1 MFIGEYDERF
11 SEAFKEILQ
20 DVKHVRVLRLFQTTL
35 EFLPSKLIHLRYL
48 RIQASSSLPE
58 YYHLR
63 FLDLQDWTGM
73 TTVPKHMQIS
83 HLIYLRQFLASKELQ
98 SSVAKIGKLKL
109 LQELSKFQVNREE
122 RAGFE
127 LQQLGELRDLGGALT
142 ISNLHKVK
150 TRTEAE
156 KAKLTL
162 KRNLVRLKLV
172 WDETGREQTE
182 EEANSI
188 EGLQPPANLREL
200 CIKNHKGNSCPSWFD
215 STISLK
221 RIEVLHLHGVSWNTL
236 PPFGQIPYL
245 QKLKLEN
252 IAIEKFEV
260 RYESLENLKSIEFNG
275 MLSMVEWVS
284 GNTWHLFSQLEQV
297 KVSNCPVLKEL
308 PFSHDLKLLQTPDAQ
323 EAHFP
328 T

>member
-98 SSVAKIGKLKL
+98 SSVAKIGMLKL

-142 ISNLHKVK
+142 ISN
-150 TRTEAE
+150 
-156 KAKLTL
+156 
-162 KRNLVRLKLV
+162 
-172 WDETGREQTE
+172 
-182 EEANSI
+182 
-188 EGLQPPANLREL
+188 
-200 CIKNHKGNSCPSWFD
+200 
-215 STISLK
+215 
-221 RIEVLHLHGVSWNTL
+221 
-236 PPFGQIPYL
+236 
-245 QKLKLEN
+245 
-252 IAIEKFEV
+252 
-260 RYESLENLKSIEFNG
+260 
-275 MLSMVEWVS
+275 
-284 GNTWHLFSQLEQV
+284 
-297 KVSNCPVLKEL
+297 
-308 PFSHDLKLLQTPDAQ
+308 
-323 EAHFP
+323 
-328 T
+328 